1 MSRERELIGGIHAV
15 RKVLETAPERVL
27 ELWIRSDGGERLQ
40 EIAQLAAAHG
50 IAVQPVPGRTL
61 DRLLPHTRHQG
72 VVARRQAAPRLEES
86 DLVEAIRRLRRPLLL
101 VLDGV
106 EDPHNLGACLR
117 TADAAG
123 VDGMVVPASRGTGIT
138 AAVARVA
145 AGAAESVPLYQVAN
159 LARALRAMKQ
169 EGVWLIGTSDR
180 ATQGLYETDLSVPLA
195 LVLGTE
201 GRGLRRLTAE
211 QCDLLV
217 SIPMH
222 GTVES
227 LNVSV
232 AAGVCLYEA
241 LRQREG
247 VRSEE

>member
-1 MSRERELIGGIHAV
+1 MIEAV
-15 RKVLETAPERVL
+15 RALE
-27 ELWIRSDGGERLQ
+27 
-40 EIAQLAAAHG
+40 
-50 IAVQPVPGRTL
+50 
-61 DRLLPHTRHQG
+61 
-72 VVARRQAAPRLEES
+72 
-86 DLVEAIRRLRRPLLL
+86 RPLLL
-101 VLDGV
+101 VLDGI

-123 VDGMVVPASRGTGIT
+123 VDGVVVPGGRGVRIT
-138 AAVARVA
+138 ATVARVA

-159 LARALRAMKQ
+159 LARALRALRK
-169 EGVWLIGTSDR
+169 EGVWILGTSDQ
-180 ATQGLYETDLSVPLA
+180 APQGLYEADLTVPLA
-195 LVLGTE
+195 LVLGRE

-217 SIPMH
+217 RIPMH

-241 LRQREG
+241 LRQREAG
-247 VRSEE
+247 EGN